1 MRKWIVLGLIVA
13 VAFVGWQAASPW
25 MAMDTLRDAAREGD
39 RETLE
44 QNIDFPALRESA
56 KAELYE
62 QVEAEAQANRD
73 NPIAAALGSN
83 LAKGFIDGTVDALV
97 TPSGVSTMLVTGRAL
112 PTGRAA
118 DTQPEID
125 WHVKWTGLGTF
136 RAVPETHD
144 GKSHP
149 SLIFKR
155 DGLGW
160 KLAGVDIP
168 DA

>member
-1 MRKWIVLGLIVA
+1 MRKWIVLGLVVV
-13 VAFVGWQAASPW
+13 VAFIGWQAASPW
-25 MAMDTLRDAAREGD
+25 MAMDALRDAAREGD

-56 KAELYE
+56 KAELYG
-62 QVEAEAQANRD
+62 QVEQEARKRD
-73 NPIAAALGSN
+73 ESDPIAAVLGSG

-97 TPSGVSTMLVTGRAL
+97 TPSGVSTMLVTGKAL
-112 PTGRAA
+112 PTGKDA

-125 WHVKWTGLGTF
+125 WHVEWTGLGTF

-144 GKSHP
+144 SKANP

-160 KLAGVDIP
+160 KLVGVDIP
-168 DA
+168 